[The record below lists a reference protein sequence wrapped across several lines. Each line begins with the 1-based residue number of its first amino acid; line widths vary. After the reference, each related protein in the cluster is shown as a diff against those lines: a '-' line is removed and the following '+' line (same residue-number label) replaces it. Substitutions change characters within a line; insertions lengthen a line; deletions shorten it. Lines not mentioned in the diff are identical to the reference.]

1 MKHKIN
7 LLVFVILL
15 LITVLVMYK
24 ENLFLTIVSIIC
36 FIFLVILTTGVLFM
50 KFNYFLKS
58 IIKLN
63 SNHVLLT
70 FDDGPHPKF
79 TPIILE
85 ILSKHNIKA
94 IFFIIGNKG
103 KNNPKIVKRIIDEGH
118 LIGNHSQNHNP
129 MISLFSKS
137 KLMKEIISAQNTIKE
152 ITSTN
157 TNIFRPPVGYTN
169 PNYAFVLQK
178 LKIKCIGWT
187 LRSYDTIYKTPEKL
201 VKRLV
206 SKTKPKSIILLHDNL
221 LVTASALDKYINET
235 KKNGIKFVSSN
246 EIKNIFDE

>member
-1 MKHKIN
+1 MHEEDSFFKT
-7 LLVFVILL
+7 VI
-15 LITVLVMYK
+15 
-24 ENLFLTIVSIIC
+24 IIC
-36 FIFLVILTTGVLFM
+36 FIFLVILITGVLFM

-58 IIKLN
+58 ITKLK

-70 FDDGPHPKF
+70 FDDGPHPKY
-79 TPIILE
+79 TPIVLE

-94 IFFIIGNKG
+94 IFFVIGNNI
-103 KNNPKIVKRIIDEGH
+103 KNNPEIVKRIIDEGH
-118 LIGNHSQNHNP
+118 VIGNHSQNHNL
-129 MISLFSKS
+129 MMSLFSKS
-137 KLMKEIISAQNTIKE
+137 KLMKEIITAQNTIKE
-152 ITSTN
+152 ITSIN
-157 TNIFRPPVGYTN
+157 TAIFRPPVGYTN

-206 SKTKPKSIILLHDNL
+206 SKTKPKGIILLHDNL
-221 LVTASALDKYINET
+221 LVTVSALDKYINET

-246 EIKNIFDE
+246 EIKKIFDE